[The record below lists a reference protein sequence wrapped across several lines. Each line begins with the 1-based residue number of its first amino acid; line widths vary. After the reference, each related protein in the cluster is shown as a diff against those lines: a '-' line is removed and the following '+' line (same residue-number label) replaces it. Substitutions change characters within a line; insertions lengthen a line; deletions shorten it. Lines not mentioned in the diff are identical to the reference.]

1 MLLVETELENGPFA
15 AREARHQ
22 IANVEGALP
31 ERVRAD
37 VTLLV
42 SELVTNAFR
51 HSGQSESA
59 SIHLRAEMTGRTI
72 RIEVTDRG
80 GVRLPAIREADDD
93 GGWGLRIVEEIA
105 DRWGTARDPSGT
117 LVWFEIEAVT

>member
-31 ERVRAD
+31 ERIRSD

-51 HSGQSESA
+51 HAGQSESE

-80 GVRLPAIREADDD
+80 SDRSPAIREADVD

-105 DRWGTARDPSGT
+105 DRWGTATGPSGT

>member
-22 IANVEGALP
+22 IANAGDALP

-51 HSGQSESA
+51 HSGQSKSG
-59 SIHLRAEMTGRTI
+59 SIRLRAEMTGRVV

-80 GVRLPAIREADDD
+80 GVRSPAIREADVD

-105 DRWGTARDPSGT
+105 DRWGSTRDPSGT